1 MTDRNVT
8 DAELLS
14 AQNLIEVAF
23 QEDLADSEDITTNAL
38 VPDNSSGQIQI
49 AAREPGVVCGITFA
63 ELAFHSFD
71 ERVKFSKKL
80 NDGASIEAG
89 SVIAEVSGPMRSLLT
104 VERTALNFLTM
115 LSGIATLTSR
125 YVQAAGRSEIQILDT
140 RKTHPGLRAL
150 QKFAVRCG
158 GGHNHRM
165 GLFDA
170 VLIKDNHLAWLQQD
184 SDQPLSDAVRTVRK
198 SVNDST
204 IIEIEV
210 DTLEQL
216 RQVLPAVPDIVLLD
230 NMSDSQ
236 LRQAVESRN
245 KIAPNVLLEASGG
258 ITLETIPE
266 VAATGI
272 DRISVGALTHSAVA
286 LDIGFD
292 WIDAS

>member
-1 MTDRNVT
+1 MTVLNLT
-8 DAELLS
+8 ESELLS
-14 AQNLIEVAF
+14 AQKLIQIAF
-23 QEDLADSEDITTNAL
+23 REDLGDSQDITTNAL
-38 VPDNSSGQIQI
+38 VPANSTGQIQI
-49 AAREPGVVCGITFA
+49 ATRASGVACGIAVA
-63 ELAFHSFD
+63 ELAFNAFD
-71 ERVKFSKKL
+71 EQVKFTAKL
-80 NDGASIEAG
+80 NDGDHVEAG
-89 SVIAEVSGPMRSLLT
+89 AVIAEAVGPLRSLLT

-115 LSGIATLTSR
+115 LSGIATLTSQ
-125 YVQAAGRSEIQILDT
+125 YVRAAGHPEVQILDT

-158 GGHNHRM
+158 GGFNHRM

-170 VLIKDNHLAWLQQD
+170 VLVKDNHLAWLQQS
-184 SDQPLSDAVRTVRK
+184 SDTPLCDAVIAVRNTVD
-198 SVNDST
+198 VST

-210 DTLEQL
+210 DNLEQL

-286 LDIGFD
+286 IDIGFD
-292 WIDAS
+292 WIEAT